1 MILAEH
7 LFIQKNVDVLVCLNR
22 KTLYYAEA
30 QKRGGGKEG
39 KKKASSI

>member
-1 MILAEH
+1 MVLAEH